1 LFGEFFLGWLL
12 TLHVIKKS
20 KNSRQRELILQIL
33 RSTKSHPAANWI
45 YEEARKQIPN
55 ISLGTVYR
63 NLNMLKEEGRIREI
77 SFGKGTDLY
86 DGDLREHDHAC
97 CMICG
102 RVEDVPH
109 LSQRVDITEV
119 ERTMG
124 YRVHAHRLEFF
135 GVCPHCNNHH
145 DTA

>member
-1 LFGEFFLGWLL
+1 VCLL

-86 DGDLREHDHAC
+86 DGDLRSHDHAC
-97 CMICG
+97 CVICG

-109 LSQRVDITEV
+109 LSQRVDVTEV
-119 ERTMG
+119 ERALG

-135 GVCPHCNNHH
+135 GVCPQCSNHH

>member
-1 LFGEFFLGWLL
+1 MSLQI
-12 TLHVIKKS
+12 VKKS

-45 YEEARKQIPN
+45 FEEARKQIRN

-63 NLNMLKEEGRIREI
+63 NLHTLKEEGRIREI

-97 CMICG
+97 CLICG
-102 RVEDVPH
+102 RVEDVPP
-109 LSQRVDITEV
+109 LSQRVDVTEV
-119 ERTMG
+119 ERIMG
-124 YRVHAHRLEFF
+124 YRVHARRLEFF
-135 GVCPHCNNHH
+135 GVCPQCKNHN
-145 DTA
+145 DTV